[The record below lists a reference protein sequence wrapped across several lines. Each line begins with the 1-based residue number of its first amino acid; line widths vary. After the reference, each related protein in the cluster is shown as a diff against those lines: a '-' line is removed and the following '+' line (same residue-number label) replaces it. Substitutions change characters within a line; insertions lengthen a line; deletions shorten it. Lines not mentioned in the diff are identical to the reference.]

1 MALSQRTESELLWP
15 PRPPISMLGS
25 CAVELAE
32 FFALGRNADG
42 KRCDFVFQGVGVSS
56 ENTCAS
62 PTTATR
68 MICFQAHIVLVPKGC
83 Y

>member
-42 KRCDFVFQGVGVSS
+42 KRCDFVFQGGAFPVK
-56 ENTCAS
+56 TLA
-62 PTTATR
+62 
-68 MICFQAHIVLVPKGC
+68 QVPRRRHE
-83 Y
+83 